1 MHVHGATDCVMLH
14 RNMNTPPVPLQLSLE
29 DLLGDL
35 QHARRHQDMSRLALL
50 AYCEVRRWARQAGES
65 ALAERSAALVTR
77 SPQATREQ
85 FMAEVDELIAQL
97 QQAHG
102 RLVAAAATAA

>member
-1 MHVHGATDCVMLH
+1 MHVHSAPDCAMLH

-77 SPQATREQ
+77 SPQASREQ
-85 FMAEVDELIAQL
+85 FMAEVDELIEQL

-102 RLVAAAATAA
+102 RLVVAAATAA

>member
-1 MHVHGATDCVMLH
+1 MHVHGANGCVML
-14 RNMNTPPVPLQLSLE
+14 RCNMNTQPAPLQLSLE

-35 QHARRHQDMSRLALL
+35 QHARRHEDMSRLALL
-50 AYCEVRRWARQAGES
+50 AYCEVRRWARQAGEND
-65 ALAERSAALVTR
+65 LADRSAALVTR

-85 FMAEVDELIAQL
+85 FMTEVDELIGQL

-102 RLVAAAATAA
+102 RLVAGATTA